1 MGIWF
6 SFLYSDL
13 HFCSRVTKLVLSFPR
28 KRHFAFFFVCLNLS
42 CLFVSWHVL
51 MKGSG
56 YSLTGFYVQRKRR
69 LRKGGS
75 NLTFSMLRK
84 ELRDGNLH
92 AVLGG
97 SSCIVSPSSVEA
109 DPLLS
114 SFMFN
119 PPTAEE
125 PLSLQSLSIA
135 ESSADKE
142 STDKESL
149 ERKPQ
154 QSQLSDQE
162 HEEKARRCEFVRGL
176 LMSTILDENL

>member
-1 MGIWF
+1 MSKFIF
-6 SFLYSDL
+6 
-13 HFCSRVTKLVLSFPR
+13 
-28 KRHFAFFFVCLNLS
+28 
-42 CLFVSWHVL
+42 LFVSWHVL

-75 NLTFSMLRK
+75 NLTFSVLRK

-92 AVLGG
+92 ALLGG
-97 SSCIVSPSSVEA
+97 SSCIVSPANVEA

-119 PPTAEE
+119 PPTADE

-149 ERKPQ
+149 ERYNCWYH
-154 QSQLSDQE
+154 L
-162 HEEKARRCEFVRGL
+162 FL
-176 LMSTILDENL
+176 